1 MDLIAYRFDCCPIV
15 LGTTA
20 FKDMDEQ
27 MEREAKANF
36 DDRLKIIDGLFG
48 AEGDVD
54 YMLGNGT
61 CPSFKKGSN
70 LNLRRYKMRNV
81 KFEYTEEEEKEYAE
95 ALKNGDMATAQ
106 KYVKEK
112 EAADY
117 LKIPKAV
124 NDDTMAARIIYH
136 EEGMTVIRVQKKRPI
151 KGEDINYQSI
161 EYNENYASSLV
172 VLICKDGKQF
182 ILIENTRRTFAPATI
197 SLIMESTLNRLLMTK
212 YHMLC
217 TVNPIRRLSDFW
229 ALLSQEQQR
238 GKAVMKLR
246 FKFDYPNMPWN
257 DQLLGFRF
265 RGIGRDLEAE
275 AEVIIKG
282 HHGAPLRLNTIDG
295 QRNQEINDMMRYSCD
310 KGNKAYAYY
319 DDGSQTTFGN
329 QQSGSVLVALPDE
342 LGQVQK
348 AMNLFP
354 VDQKQEIE
362 RVATDL
368 KIMNS

>member
-1 MDLIAYRFDCCPIV
+1 MDLIAYRFDCCPIT

-20 FKDMDEQ
+20 YKDMDEQ
-27 MEREAKANF
+27 IEKETKANF
-36 DDRLKIIDGLFG
+36 ENRLDIIDNLFG
-48 AEGDVD
+48 SEKDVEYSLGD
-54 YMLGNGT
+54 GT
-61 CPSFKKGSN
+61 HRPFKTGSD
-70 LNLRRYKMRNV
+70 LNLRRYKLKAV
-81 KFEYTEEEEKEYAE
+81 KQENTEEEEKEYAE
-95 ALKNGDMATAQ
+95 ALKSGDLAKAQ
-106 KYVKEK
+106 KYLKEK
-112 EAADY
+112 EVADY

-124 NDDTMAARIIYH
+124 NDDTMAARVIYH
-136 EEGMTVIRVQKKRPI
+136 QRGMTVLRVQKKRPI
-151 KGEDINYQSI
+151 KGENKNYQTI

-172 VLICKDGKQF
+172 VLICMDGKQF

-197 SLIMESTLNRLLMTK
+197 SLIMESTLNRLLMTE
-212 YHMLC
+212 YHLMC

-229 ALLSQEQQR
+229 ALLNDQQQR

-246 FKFDYPNMPWN
+246 FKFDFPNMPWN

-265 RGIGRDLEAE
+265 KGIGRDLEAE

-282 HHGAPLRLNTIDG
+282 HHGAPLRLNTKDG
-295 QRNQEINDMMRYSCD
+295 ERNQEINDMMRYSCD

-329 QQSGSVLVALPDE
+329 QQTGDVLVELPDE
-342 LGQVQK
+342 LGTVQK
-348 AMNLFP
+348 SMTLFP
-354 VDQKQEIE
+354 VDQRQEIE